1 MIEGLIDIVTRKQ
14 PTPSFEGATDES
26 VEKVALAGAAAIQR
40 LIDDRDRL
48 RNCASAQL
56 QDLVALSTINKEL
69 RNRLVLIRRH
79 YLELGTAIL
88 GQLEQFEKTTREAML
103 DTQDT
108 ASGPSDDGNL
118 VALAQRLKPNVP
130 RSDPSPASD

>member
-1 MIEGLIDIVTRKQ
+1 MIEGLIDIVTRKE
-14 PTPSFEGATDES
+14 PTPSPEGATAES

-40 LIDDRDRL
+40 LIDDRDKL
-48 RNCASAQL
+48 RNCASSQL
-56 QDLVALSTINKEL
+56 QDLVALSAMNKEL

-88 GQLEQFEKTTREAML
+88 GQLEQFERATREAML
-103 DTQDT
+103 DN
-108 ASGPSDDGNL
+108 APSDDGNL

-130 RSDPSPASD
+130 RSGPSTAS